1 MSCVYVE
8 GGVVVCSAVSEL
20 FIAVCTFPLTIPFQ
34 GVGQAGLLVRERQ
47 RQSGGSRDYT
57 GEQNGKAG
65 KELH

>member
-20 FIAVCTFPLTIPFQ
+20 FIAVCTFPLTIPFH
-34 GVGQAGLLVRERQ
+34 LLVRERQ